1 MGERIPFRT
10 TVDADLLRKLKVKA
24 LENNVDVNDIL
35 EELAKLYLEGA
46 IKNIEIT
53 KRSKK

>member
-1 MGERIPFRT
+1 M
-10 TVDADLLRKLKVKA
+10 DADLLRKLKVKA